1 MVNNEVSLIKKNFFK
16 ICLLAFAGSIIY
28 GLPYFRYYYYDAY
41 LAAYSLTNAQMGTLG
56 SAFGLLGLLSYLVGG
71 VLADKFPAKGLL
83 IFSLVATGLGGILHI
98 ILPTY
103 TALVIIYGL
112 WGITSLLTF
121 WPALMKI
128 IRMQASDKE
137 QGRAYGLFEGGRG
150 VVNAVHMAL
159 ATAIF
164 GYFQSQAAAALG
176 LKWIIIFYSA
186 APILCGLLFFFV
198 LDNPQPEC
206 KTKQPD
212 AEKKSDIQSLVSD
225 IVTVMKMPAVWLACV
240 ITCTTYTFNLSY
252 FYFTPYA
259 TNILGTSAV
268 FAAVLTVLA
277 QYCRP
282 VASPFGGFMADR
294 AGKAKVMFWG
304 FVAMGL
310 CTFMIMNLPKIPY
323 QSYVLVAL
331 CLLLY
336 FAMYSNF
343 GIYFSLLSEGGVPI
357 RYAGTAIG
365 LVSTLGY
372 LPEILCPLF
381 AGKLLDKYPGAQ
393 GYTIYF
399 TGIIVVAV
407 VGALASAIWVKCFAP
422 KKASVAETVSEA

>member
-1 MVNNEVSLIKKNFFK
+1 MLNNNDASLIKKNFLK

-41 LAAYSLTNAQMGTLG
+41 LETYALTNVQMGTLG

-83 IFSLVATGLGGILHI
+83 VFSLIATGLGGILH
-98 ILPTY
+98 LVMPTY
-103 TALVIIYGL
+103 TALIVIYGL

-164 GYFQSQAAAALG
+164 GYFQSQAASALG
-176 LKWIIIFYSA
+176 LKRIIIFYSVT
-186 APILCGLLFFFV
+186 PILCGILFYFI
-198 LDNPQPEC
+198 LDNPQEETKIGKAEEKPEGYSFL
-206 KTKQPD
+206 K
-212 AEKKSDIQSLVSD
+212 D

-294 AGKAKVMFWG
+294 VGKAQVMFLG

-310 CTFMIMNLPKIPY
+310 CTFLIMNLPEMAYK
-323 QSYVLVAL
+323 SYVLVAL
-331 CLLLY
+331 CLFLY

-381 AGKLLDKYPGAQ
+381 AGKLLDQYPGAQ
-393 GYTIYF
+393 GYTLYF
-399 TGIIVVAV
+399 TGIIGVAV

-422 KKASVAETVSEA
+422 KKALVERASEA